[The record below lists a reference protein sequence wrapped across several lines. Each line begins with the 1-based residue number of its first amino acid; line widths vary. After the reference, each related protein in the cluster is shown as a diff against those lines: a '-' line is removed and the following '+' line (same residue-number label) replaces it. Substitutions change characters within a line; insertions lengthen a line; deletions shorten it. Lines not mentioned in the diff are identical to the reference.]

1 MPVKPTENRR
11 LGGRLAMLDGHLQDS
26 NHLTG
31 WRIYTEISQMTFSRN
46 RTLHSGS
53 NTHTYKLHTLIY
65 TREKVY

>member
-1 MPVKPTENRR
+1 
-11 LGGRLAMLDGHLQDS
+11 MLDGHLQDS

-53 NTHTYKLHTLIY
+53 NTHTYKPHTLVY
-65 TREKVY
+65 TREEGY